1 MSKAESEIKS
11 GATEVLIEVKNVKKS
26 FENKLVHDGINL
38 EIRKGEILTLMGGS
52 GSGKSVLLRSL
63 IGLDRPDSG
72 SITFRG
78 TDITKLNEQQL
89 VAVRKKIAYVF
100 QYGALFD
107 SFTVEENL
115 AYPLRE
121 HTKLNDEQIHNKVI
135 ATLKRLGLNGSE
147 KLYPSDLSGGMQR
160 RVGVARSIIM
170 DPEVIL
176 YDEPTTGLDPYNTR
190 QIQKIILQNK
200 EQGAT
205 SVLVTHDM
213 QSIFEVTDRVAFLKN
228 GKIAALGTAEEFRDT
243 TDPDL
248 KGFIH
253 GETM

>member
-1 MSKAESEIKS
+1 MAE
-11 GATEVLIEVKNVKKS
+11 TLIQFAGIFKS
-26 FENKLVHDGINL
+26 FGKKTVHNGIDL
-38 EIRKGEILTLMGGS
+38 AIKKGEILTLMGGS
-52 GSGKSVLLRSL
+52 GSGKSVLLRML
-63 IGLDRPDSG
+63 IGLEKPDRG
-72 SITFRG
+72 QILFRE
-78 TDITKLNEQQL
+78 TNVANLSEKEL

-121 HTKLNDEQIHNKVI
+121 HTSLSDSEIHEKVM
-135 ATLKRLGLNGSE
+135 ATLNKLGLEGSE
-147 KLYPSDLSGGMQR
+147 GLFPSDLSGGMQR
-160 RVGVARSIIM
+160 RVGVARAIIM

-190 QIQKIILQNK
+190 QILLIIRQLQ
-200 EQGAT
+200 EQFGAT

-213 QSIFEVTDRVAFLKN
+213 HSIFSVADRVAFLKG
-228 GKIAALGTAEEFRDT
+228 GKIAALGTREAIQESK
-243 TDPDL
+243 DPSVS
-248 KGFIH
+248 GFIH

>member
-1 MSKAESEIKS
+1 MSEPLIKVV
-11 GATEVLIEVKNVKKS
+11 GVRKK
-26 FENKLVHDGINL
+26 FENKLVHDGIDL
-38 EIRKGEILTLMGGS
+38 TIYKGEILTLMGGS

-72 SITFRG
+72 QILFRE
-78 TDITKLNEQQL
+78 TDITKLSEQQL
-89 VAVRKKIAYVF
+89 VDVRKKVAYVF

-115 AYPLRE
+115 AYPLHE
-121 HTKLNDEQIHNKVI
+121 HTNLTDAQIHKKVL
-135 ATLKRLGLNGSE
+135 ATLKRLGLEGNE
-147 KLYPSDLSGGMQR
+147 HLYPSDLSGGMQR

-200 EQGAT
+200 AQGAT

-213 QSIFEVTDRVAFLKN
+213 QSIFSVTDRVAFLKK
-228 GKIAALGTAEEFRDT
+228 GKIVAIGTAEEFAKT
-243 TDPDL
+243 SDPDL